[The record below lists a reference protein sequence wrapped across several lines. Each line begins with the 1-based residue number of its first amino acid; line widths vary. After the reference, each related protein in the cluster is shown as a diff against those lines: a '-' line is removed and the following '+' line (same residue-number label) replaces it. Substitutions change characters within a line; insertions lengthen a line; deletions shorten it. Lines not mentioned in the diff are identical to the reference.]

1 VRSAA
6 RPGGSIAVTVRQTA
20 TPEGRATGRSR
31 PPGTGSPTGPADPS
45 GASPAL
51 VAQVAWV
58 GVALAQPAGR
68 TYTAAVADLRRG
80 WEQRTLWGHLGWQ
93 DIRQRYRRSVLGP
106 VWITI
111 SMAVTAIALGILYS
125 GLFDIPLETLL
136 PHVLVGFIVWAFIS
150 GCITEGSEVFIANE
164 GLIKHLP
171 APLSVH
177 VYRLVWRQTLFFAHN
192 LIVYLVM
199 LLVFPQ
205 PLKWTVV
212 YAIPA
217 FLLLAL
223 NGAWVSLAVGI
234 ITARFRDILP
244 ITQSVV
250 QLAFFLTPIVWIY
263 DELINSPNPAIA
275 ERARLAEFNPFLHF
289 VEIIRRPLLGQD
301 QQLRYWVVV
310 LAITVAG
317 WAFTML
323 VMRRYRSRVSYWV

>member
-1 VRSAA
+1 VA
-6 RPGGSIAVTVRQTA
+6 
-20 TPEGRATGRSR
+20 
-31 PPGTGSPTGPADPS
+31 
-45 GASPAL
+45 
-51 VAQVAWV
+51 VAQH
-58 GVALAQPAGR
+58 AGR
-68 TYTAAVADLRRG
+68 TLAAAVSDLRRG

-106 VWITI
+106 IWITI
-111 SMAVTAIALGILYS
+111 SMAVTAVALGILYS
-125 GLFDIPLETLL
+125 GLFDIELARFL
-136 PHVLVGFIVWAFIS
+136 PHVLVGFIVWNFIS

-192 LIVYLVM
+192 LIVYFVM

-205 PLKWTVV
+205 PVRWTALA
-212 YAIPA
+212 AIPA
-217 FLLLAL
+217 LALLAL
-223 NGAWVSLAVGI
+223 NGAWVALAAGV

-250 QLAFFLTPIVWIY
+250 QLAFFMTPIVWIY
-263 DELINSPNPAIA
+263 DELISSPNPAIA

-301 QQLRYWVVV
+301 QHLRYWVVV
-310 LAITVAG
+310 LAITVVG
-317 WAFTML
+317 WALTML